1 MTTREALTTI
11 LRCHAAIARN
21 TWRTAN
27 SSAHACPWAFI
38 LAVVVISTLVS
49 LANIGQARLERDAA
63 GAHVLKLQDSINYL
77 NNTIE
82 AKTYLQR

>member
-1 MTTREALTTI
+1 MTTREAFTTI

-21 TWRTAN
+21 TWRAVN
-27 SSAHACPWAFI
+27 HAAHACPWAFI
-38 LAVVVISTLVS
+38 LAVIVVSTLVS
-49 LANIGQARLERDAA
+49 LVNIGQARLERDAA
-63 GAHVLKLQDSINYL
+63 GVHVLKLQDSINYL